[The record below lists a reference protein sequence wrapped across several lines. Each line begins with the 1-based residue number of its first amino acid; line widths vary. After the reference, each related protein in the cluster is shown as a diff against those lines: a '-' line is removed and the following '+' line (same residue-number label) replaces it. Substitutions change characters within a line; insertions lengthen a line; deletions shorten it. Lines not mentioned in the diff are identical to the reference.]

1 MIKPILPPATIG
13 IIGGGQLGQMMALA
27 AKPMGYRVIVLD
39 PNEQA
44 PAAQVADDHIIADYD
59 NQMAMNQLATLAD
72 VVTYEFE
79 NVDRQALMQIESLTE
94 VPQSTRLLEL
104 TSDRIKEKQFIQD
117 LGLPVAP
124 FEQIDNVMALNRG
137 CETIGLPAILKTIT
151 GGYDGHGQWDISNQ
165 ADLDHLILNWLATL
179 EQPLILEKKL
189 SFERELSIM
198 VTRDGQN
205 NIHTWPIAEN
215 VHENHVLKW
224 SSAPANVSDSLE
236 TKIKNIAHTLAE
248 ALNLRGMLGI
258 ELFVQGDEVYVNELA
273 PRPHN
278 SGHYTI
284 EGTNVSQFEGH
295 IRSVTGLSIAPI
307 EVIEPA
313 LMLNLLGD
321 EMTRA
326 RHDLPVQVDWHFH
339 DYGKQDIKAG
349 RKMGHITVLGTPA
362 IAALRDWGNQNDN
375 A

>member
-339 DYGKQDIKAG
+339 D
-349 RKMGHITVLGTPA
+349 
-362 IAALRDWGNQNDN
+362 
-375 A
+375 

>member
-1 MIKPILPPATIG
+1 MTKPILPPATIG

-44 PAAQVADDHIIADYD
+44 PAVQVADEHIIADYD
-59 NQMAMNQLATLAD
+59 DQLAMHQLATLAD

-79 NVDRQALMQIESLTE
+79 NVDRQALMQIETLTE
-94 VPQSTRLLEL
+94 VPQGTRLLEL
-104 TSDRIKEKQFIQD
+104 TSDRLKEKQFIQA

-124 FEQIDNVMALNRG
+124 FEAIDNVMALSRA
-137 CETIGLPAILKTIT
+137 CESLGLPAILKTTT
-151 GGYDGHGQWDISNQ
+151 GGYDGHGQWDIRHR
-165 ADLDHLILNWLATL
+165 ADLDDLILNWSTTM

-189 SFERELSIM
+189 SFEHELSIM
-198 VTRDGQN
+198 VTRDGQD

-224 SSAPANVSDSLE
+224 SSAPAVVSATLE
-236 TKIKNIAHTLAE
+236 TKIKTIAQTLAE

-258 ELFVQGDEVYVNELA
+258 ELFVRGDDVYVNELA

-278 SGHYTI
+278 SGHYTM

-307 EVIEPA
+307 QMIEPA

-326 RHDLPVQVDWHFH
+326 RQDLPQQVDWHFH
-339 DYGKQDIKAG
+339 DYGKEEIKAG
-349 RKMGHITVLGTPA
+349 RKMGHITVLGASA